1 MKKYLFLAAALTVM
15 GCGMTS
21 CSNNAEDVIE
31 QNEPAPKVTKLV
43 FTVAKD
49 AQTRASWD
57 GYTPVFDDCDEVS
70 LFSENNNNV
79 KLTAHVDGSTVTL
92 EGEGNSG
99 DTDLFF
105 VYPYD
110 ANATMSAGMITSSG
124 DAAPAPYYYDGDDSE
139 VDFGTIGIG
148 VGKYPANALSLA
160 KSDDGGIS
168 PITFKGLMAI
178 LKYTP
183 SATKTGYIGI
193 PGCDDHDSF
202 APYGKI
208 TIDVAQE
215 KITTEHTD
223 GGDYLFPQYYGVG
236 DTGYSFEAGTSYY
249 IAFPPFT
256 TPAGTSGLFNPRP
269 GNYTES
275 TPLWTGSKTFEAGK
289 MYSVSL

>member
-57 GYTPVFDDCDEVS
+57 GYTPVFDDGDEVS

-92 EGEGNSG
+92 VGEGNSG
-99 DTDLFF
+99 DANLYF
-105 VYPYD
+105 VYPYCST
-110 ANATMSAGMITSSG
+110 ATMADGKITSSV
-124 DAAPAPYYYDGDDSE
+124 DAAPYYYDEDEDE
-139 VDFGTIGIG
+139 VPFGTIG

-160 KSDDGGIS
+160 KSTDAGES

-178 LKYTP
+178 LKCTP
-183 SATKTGYIGI
+183 SATKTGYIAI

-202 APYGKI
+202 APCGKI

-215 KITTEHTD
+215 KITTASTE
-223 GGDYLFPQYYGVG
+223 GGDYLFPQYYSVSE
-236 DTGYSFEAGTSYY
+236 TGYSFEAGTSYY

-256 TPAGTSGLFNPRP
+256 TPVGTSGLFNPRP
-269 GNYTES
+269 NSQGPS
-275 TPLWTGSKTFEAGK
+275 TTLWTDSKTFEAGK